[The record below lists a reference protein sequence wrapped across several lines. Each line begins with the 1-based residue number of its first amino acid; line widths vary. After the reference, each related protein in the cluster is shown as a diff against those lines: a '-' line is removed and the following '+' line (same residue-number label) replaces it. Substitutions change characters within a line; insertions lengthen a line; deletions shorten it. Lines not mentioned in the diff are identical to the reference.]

1 MSKPSIVFAP
11 GAWYPPTA
19 FDPLISKLA
28 GYNCYTCAFPS
39 IQKAQTTKDL
49 KSDIETVRLLVQ
61 QEADA
66 GRDVLVVSHSW
77 SGVPVN
83 SGLDGLSKTERER
96 EGKKGGVVRLAFISA
111 FIPEIGESL
120 ISALGGKAPDWH
132 LHDVETD
139 TVTAADPVGRF
150 FHDVPDGEEWAKKLG
165 PHSWFTK
172 RVPASSAAYL
182 TIPSSYLLCEHDEA
196 IPLAAQ
202 QWMVDRAREKGALF
216 ETETI
221 ATGHTPWLVL
231 TDEVAT
237 YIRRQA
243 GEDI

>member
-1 MSKPSIVFAP
+1 M
-11 GAWYPPTA
+11 
-19 FDPLISKLA
+19 
-28 GYNCYTCAFPS
+28 
-39 IQKAQTTKDL
+39 
-49 KSDIETVRLLVQ
+49 
-61 QEADA
+61 
-66 GRDVLVVSHSW
+66 
-77 SGVPVN
+77 
-83 SGLDGLSKTERER
+83 
-96 EGKKGGVVRLAFISA
+96 
-111 FIPEIGESL
+111 
-120 ISALGGKAPDWH
+120 
-132 LHDVETD
+132 
-139 TVTAADPVGRF
+139 TAADPVGHF

-182 TIPSSYLLCEHDEA
+182 TIPSSYLLCEYDEA